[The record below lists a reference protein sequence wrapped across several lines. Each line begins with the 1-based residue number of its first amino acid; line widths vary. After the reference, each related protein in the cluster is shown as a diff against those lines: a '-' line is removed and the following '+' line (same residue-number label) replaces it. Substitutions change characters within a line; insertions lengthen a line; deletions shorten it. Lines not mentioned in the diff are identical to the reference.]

1 MSKLL
6 TDPISQSDIEEYL
19 KDYSDFSFE
28 LNVLNELQN
37 LGLMCQHGGTY
48 NDPLTGKSR
57 EFDIRAIYQYWPIKI
72 HLSVECKNI
81 RNNFPLV
88 MHCLKPHIR

>member
-1 MSKLL
+1 LRLFQRFVEYKSLMSKLL

-48 NDPLTGKSR
+48 NDPLTGKKVVNSIF
-57 EFDIRAIYQYWPIKI
+57 EQFINTG
-72 HLSVECKNI
+72 L
-81 RNNFPLV
+81 
-88 MHCLKPHIR
+88 LKFI